1 MKLKFRHLT
10 IALTVLSMLSSCGK
24 DDPELPDSPDTPDTP
39 EVIDPDKPVPDPAG
53 TVTVNIVNDDETIS
67 LGEPISIAMD
77 NGNNF
82 RAYSYVGSCKI
93 VNVGKVAG
101 LGNITEIPTSGWKE
115 KAAVVPGEG
124 YVLLWS
130 RYDSY
135 TGITEQSFARV
146 YVVGYME
153 STTGGIMGA
162 QIKYQCPF
170 QMPIKLSSKS
180 VSFSADTDLTQTI
193 ELLNPTVVTVDNKPD
208 WVTVNISGL
217 EIIMTAQQNYT
228 ATERKGTVTLK
239 NDEGSVDISISQAA
253 SDSPLFAGG
262 SGTQEDPYLI
272 STARQLDNIRL
283 ATDACFRQTSDIDL
297 SPFIDPDGSGWEPIT
312 GFTGQYDGNMKTIS
326 GIWINRTTT
335 SIIAMFTD
343 SRNATFTRIK
353 LKIGEKGIKGYS
365 SVASISSSGSNVTI
379 SQCSVE
385 GDIYGYGW
393 EIAGIAVSS
402 SYSGQVSE
410 CKYSG
415 NIKLENN
422 SPEYIGGIAY
432 NMNVSDSYVI
442 GDIEAQASTSGYYIY
457 PFSNKTSTNC
467 YIVGEHP
474 WFAEFYG
481 THCYGW
487 GNKTDEEMKLKSTY
501 EGWNFQ
507 TVWTIREGVSYPEL
521 RCFQ

>member
-1 MKLKFRHLT
+1 
-10 IALTVLSMLSSCGK
+10 MLSSCGK
-24 DDPELPDSPDTPDTP
+24 DDPESPDSPDTPDTP
-39 EVIDPDKPVPDPAG
+39 EVIDPDKPVPDPAA
-53 TVTVNIVNDDETIS
+53 TVTLNIVNDDETVS
-67 LGEPISIAMD
+67 LGEGISIAMD

-82 RAYSYVGSCKI
+82 RAYSYGNSCEI

-101 LGNITEIPTSGWKE
+101 LGNITEIPASGWKS

-124 YVLLWS
+124 YVLRRS
-130 RYDSY
+130 SYDSY
-135 TGITEQSFARV
+135 TGITEQAFARV

-180 VSFSADTDLTQTI
+180 VSFSAGTDLTQTI

-262 SGTQEDPYLI
+262 SGTLEDPYLI
-272 STARQLDNIRL
+272 STAKQLDNIRL

-297 SPFIDPDGSGWEPIT
+297 STFIDPDGSGWEPIA

-335 SIIAMFTD
+335 SNIAMFTD

-353 LKIGEKGIKGYS
+353 LVIDDKGIRGGENT
-365 SVASISSSGSNVTI
+365 AALCSNGNNITV
-379 SQCSVE
+379 SQCSIN
-385 GDIYGYGW
+385 GNIYGYKGTLS
-393 EIAGIAVSS
+393 GIA
-402 SYSGQVSE
+402 SGSGEISE
-410 CKYSG
+410 CRLIG
-415 NIKLENN
+415 NICHKDQDWFNYIYGITN
-422 SPEYIGGIAY
+422 SLTATDCYIIGNISADVDPY
-432 NMNVSDSYVI
+432 NYNGHNSYC
-442 GDIEAQASTSGYYIY
+442 Y
-457 PFSNKTSTNC
+457 PFSGGSSRDC

-474 WFAEFYG
+474 SFAYFQG

-487 GNKTDEEMKLKSTY
+487 GNKTENEMKQKSTY

-507 TVWTIREGVSYPEL
+507 TIWTIKEGVSYPEL
-521 RCFQ
+521 RCFQQQIPKI

>member
-1 MKLKFRHLT
+1 
-10 IALTVLSMLSSCGK
+10 MLSSCGK

-124 YVLLWS
+124 YVLRWS

-180 VSFSADTDLTQTI
+180 VSFSADTDLTQKI

-217 EIIMTAQQNYT
+217 EIIFTAQQNYT
-228 ATERKGTVTLK
+228 ASERKGTVTLK

-297 SPFIDPDGSGWEPIT
+297 STFIDPDGSGWEPIT

-335 SIIAMFTD
+335 SNIAMFID
-343 SRNATFTRIK
+343 SQNAFFTRIK
-353 LKIGEKGIKGYS
+353 LEIDDKGINGGDHTSALCSQGYN
-365 SVASISSSGSNVTI
+365 ITI
-379 SQCSVE
+379 SQCSVK
-385 GDIYGYGW
+385 GNIYGYGRNLS
-393 EIAGIAVSS
+393 GIA
-402 SYSGQVSE
+402 SGAGRISE
-410 CKYSG
+410 CRFIG
-415 NIKLENN
+415 NIHNKYQQGFNRIYGISDFTTTDCYIIGNISADVDPN
-422 SPEYIGGIAY
+422 SY
-432 NMNVSDSYVI
+432 NGHNSYC
-442 GDIEAQASTSGYYIY
+442 Y
-457 PFSNKTSTNC
+457 PFSEGSSRDC
-467 YIVGEHP
+467 YIIGEYP
-474 WFAEFYG
+474 SFAYFQG